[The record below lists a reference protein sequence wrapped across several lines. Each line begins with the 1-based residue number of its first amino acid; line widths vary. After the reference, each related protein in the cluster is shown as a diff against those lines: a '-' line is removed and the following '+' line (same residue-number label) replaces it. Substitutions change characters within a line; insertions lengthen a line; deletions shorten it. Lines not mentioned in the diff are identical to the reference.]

1 MLMQEH
7 YYGNAPTC
15 LHARRIVRSLYAH
28 VRPDAIGRL
37 KCGMLV
43 VDLIS
48 CFFVYMGNTL
58 IYIYI
63 HIYIYSTLLNTR
75 PSKQEAQVR
84 DVRHRPQRHLRR
96 DGGGEGAG

>member
-1 MLMQEH
+1 MQEH
-7 YYGNAPTC
+7 YYCNAPTC
-15 LHARRIVRSLYAH
+15 LHARRIIRSLYAH

-48 CFFVYMGNTL
+48 CIFVYMGNTL

-63 HIYIYSTLLNTR
+63 YSTLLNSR
-75 PSKQEAQVR
+75 PFKQEAQVR